1 MRPQWARSAKFDL
14 VIIPQHDRPSRRENI
29 ISTLGALN
37 LIDEDYLKEESEK
50 LKLNIQ
56 GQINKTTVGL
66 LLGGDNKRYAL
77 TYRIVSEVVSGLKQV
92 CLDLDWDMLASTSRR
107 TPSDIEGLVK
117 SELEGFD
124 KCRLL
129 VIANERNIPE
139 AVGGILGFRILSLFP
154 GRAFLWF
161 QRRFLQE
168 NMSWSL
174 GPRPKACA
182 WEINTACSWRTWKK
196 KAVFISWSRQNW
208 QEKSRSC
215 L

>member
-1 MRPQWARSAKFDL
+1 
-14 VIIPQHDRPSRRENI
+14 
-29 ISTLGALN
+29 
-37 LIDEDYLKEESEK
+37 
-50 LKLNIQ
+50 
-56 GQINKTTVGL
+56 
-66 LLGGDNKRYAL
+66 
-77 TYRIVSEVVSGLKQV
+77 
-92 CLDLDWDMLASTSRR
+92 MLASTSRR

-139 AVGGILGFRILSLFP
+139 AVGGILGVSDFIVVSGESVSMVSEAVSSGKYVLVFRPQAKGLCLGNKHRLF
-154 GRAFLWF
+154 L
-161 QRRFLQE
+161 E
-168 NMSWSL
+168 NL
-174 GPRPKACA
+174 
-182 WEINTACSWRTWKK
+182 EK